1 MDLIPKSTKQP
12 NPGDGLGRGMEVAI
26 LVLLF
31 LGIGYLLDR
40 WFGTKPVFMIV
51 MFVLALVGQF
61 VSMKYGYD
69 QRMKELERARAE
81 AAREGRPA
89 NARTGKAV
97 HP

>member
-1 MDLIPKSTKQP
+1 MDLIPKASKQP
-12 NPGDGLGRGMEVAI
+12 NPGDGLGRGMEVAL

-40 WFGTKPVFMIV
+40 WLGTKPVFMIV

-69 QRMKELERARAE
+69 QRMKELEQ
-81 AAREGRPA
+81 AREEASRRGRPA
-89 NARTGKAV
+89 DGRGKAA
-97 HP
+97 HS